1 MTDVL
6 GKSRTFWDAHAE
18 RDPLWA
24 VLSEAGKEERK
35 WDVRRFFQTG
45 VNEVALIF
53 YQLDSHGVDVK
64 NGCALDFGCGV
75 GRLTQALAPRFERVV
90 GVLSR
95 SDSVPS

>member
-1 MTDVL
+1 VTDVL